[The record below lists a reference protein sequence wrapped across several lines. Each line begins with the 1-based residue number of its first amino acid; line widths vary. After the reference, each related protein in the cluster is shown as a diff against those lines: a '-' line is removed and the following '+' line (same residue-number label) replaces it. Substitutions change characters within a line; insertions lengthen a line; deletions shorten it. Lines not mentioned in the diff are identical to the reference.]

1 MIVRGW
7 FHSHNFSHQKA
18 SMVYE
23 SLRKKHLF
31 EEENRPSFMRITE
44 KSIGLK
50 LCSMHVPNSG
60 LHSRTHS
67 LMTLK
72 VRVMYSKQ

>member
-1 MIVRGW
+1 
-7 FHSHNFSHQKA
+7 
-18 SMVYE
+18 MVYE
-23 SLRKKHLF
+23 LLQKKLLF

-72 VRVMYSKQ
+72 VRAKLNGFLKRFKHVFIRC